1 MTYQN
6 MELLILEMPM
16 EIGRISDFKVGKMF
30 CINITSNQS
39 NNLHIQKVRMQ
50 VTLQW
55 LLILWICYTKDLG
68 AIALVTSDSDFTPVV
83 SRILSNGITVY
94 GYGEDKTP
102 ESFVNACS
110 QFIYVEK
117 LFDYTKEDVA
127 CPSSNNNKL
136 TKVQLRKD
144 TKLVA
149 LLRKAAEQTSDDSG
163 WSNIAAVGLYINQ
176 NSSFSPINY
185 GYKKLGEL
193 IKATELFDVKILGE
207 NKTVM
212 LIRDNR
218 N

>member
-1 MTYQN
+1 
-6 MELLILEMPM
+6 
-16 EIGRISDFKVGKMF
+16 
-30 CINITSNQS
+30 
-39 NNLHIQKVRMQ
+39 
-50 VTLQW
+50 
-55 LLILWICYTKDLG
+55 
-68 AIALVTSDSDFTPVV
+68 
-83 SRILSNGITVY
+83 
-94 GYGEDKTP
+94 
-102 ESFVNACS
+102 
-110 QFIYVEK
+110 
-117 LFDYTKEDVA
+117 
-127 CPSSNNNKL
+127 
-136 TKVQLRKD
+136 VQLRKD

-193 IKATELFDVKILGE
+193 IKATELFDVRILGE

>member
-1 MTYQN
+1 M
-6 MELLILEMPM
+6 
-16 EIGRISDFKVGKMF
+16 
-30 CINITSNQS
+30 
-39 NNLHIQKVRMQ
+39 
-50 VTLQW
+50 
-55 LLILWICYTKDLG
+55 
-68 AIALVTSDSDFTPVV
+68 
-83 SRILSNGITVY
+83 
-94 GYGEDKTP
+94 
-102 ESFVNACS
+102 
-110 QFIYVEK
+110 EK

-127 CPSSNNNKL
+127 CASSNNNKL

-163 WSNIAAVGLYINQ
+163 WSNIAAVCLYINQ

-193 IKATELFDVKILGE
+193 IKATELFDIKILGE